1 LHNLFCYRALKSFE
15 LILLSDCNIIKRIN
29 YLSTRKGKIFAFTV
43 NFMDKIIIKGAREHN
58 LKNVDLE
65 LPRDKFIVFTGISG
79 SGKST
84 LAFDTIFAEGQRR
97 YLESLSSYARQ
108 FLGQMDKPDVD
119 YIEGLS
125 PAISISQKAASQ
137 NPRSTVGTVTEIH
150 DYLRLLYAKIGISH
164 CPVCNREITKLS
176 IDEIVDRVI
185 GTSENQEI
193 EILAPIVR
201 QRKGEYST
209 LLEEMWKRGFSKAYV
224 NGEKIELSSKVDIKL
239 ARYKKHNIDIVIDTV
254 VINDDNI
261 SRIFEDV
268 EKALRLAE
276 GLVKI
281 NFQGNAQELSSS
293 QVITPQELSSR
304 GGKKSKK
311 QSQTIVYNQ
320 KLSCPV
326 HEIEFP
332 DLEPRL
338 FSFNSPFGACPAC
351 EGLGVKKEIDAD
363 LVMPDKTKTIAEG
376 GLMPWNFKKNNYYG
390 GVLLSVCKHFHIS
403 DNVRL
408 KDLPERKL
416 NILLYGDSEAT
427 DMISED
433 EVPASTRGDDR
444 SSTRGWEE
452 VPIRVRAKTGT
463 TWSFSMNWRGVT
475 GFLQDRYFKTE
486 SDAVREGVE
495 KYMSQNPCS
504 TCKGKRYKPEVLLVT
519 VGERNIAQVSDVSV
533 SDSLRFFE
541 ELKINKT
548 EELIAGRIL
557 KEIKAR
563 LGFLENVG
571 LGYLTLSRSAAT
583 LAGGEAQ
590 RIRLASQIGS
600 QLVGV
605 LYILDEPSIGLH
617 ARDNTKLL
625 QTLLQLRDIGNTL
638 IVIEHDEETMR
649 AADFLVDIGPGAG
662 RLGGE
667 IVAQGTPEEVMK
679 NKKSLTAKYLNG
691 ELSIEVPVARRSM
704 KNKKWLVV
712 RGARENNLKQVTVE
726 FPLKVFTVVT
736 GVSGSGKS
744 TLVEDILYKA
754 LSNKLMHSLER
765 PGKHSEIVGL
775 QHVDKVIMIDQSPIG
790 RTPRSNPATYTGL
803 FTPIRELFAST
814 RGAKIKGYGP
824 GRFSFNVRGGRCD
837 NCQGE
842 GYNKIEM
849 QFMPDVYLPCDVCK
863 GKRYNRETLE
873 VRYKE
878 KNIAEVLEMTVSEAK
893 DFFQN
898 FHDIFDKL
906 AVLENVGLGYIH
918 LGQSATTLSGGEA
931 QRIKLATE
939 LSRRATGNTMY
950 ILDEPTTG
958 LHFDDIKKLLVVLNR
973 LVDAGN
979 TVIVIEHNMDVIKTA
994 DWIIDLGPE
1003 GGDQGGRVIVTG
1015 EPEEVIKYHKESY
1028 TAKYLKEFLNH

>member
-1 LHNLFCYRALKSFE
+1 
-15 LILLSDCNIIKRIN
+15 
-29 YLSTRKGKIFAFTV
+29 
-43 NFMDKIIIKGAREHN
+43 MDKIIIKGAREHN
-58 LKNVDLE
+58 LKNIDLE

-137 NPRSTVGTVTEIH
+137 NPRSTVGTVTEIQ
-150 DYLRLLYAKIGISH
+150 DYLRLLYAKIGIPH
-164 CPVCNREITKLS
+164 CPVCGREITKLS
-176 IDEIVDRVI
+176 TDEIVDRVI
-185 GTSENQEI
+185 AIGDGVEI
-193 EILAPIVR
+193 QILAPVVR
-201 QRKGEYST
+201 QRKGEYVSM
-209 LLEEMWKRGFSKAYV
+209 LVEMFKRGYSKAYV
-224 NGEKIELSSKVDIKL
+224 NGEKIELSAKVGESVKL
-239 ARYKKHNIDIVIDTV
+239 ERYKKHDVDIIIDQVE
-254 VINDDNI
+254 INEANI

-268 EKALRLAE
+268 ERALKLAD

-281 NFQGNAQELSSS
+281 KFQIPNPKSQKNSKSQISKFKKTQE
-293 QVITPQELSSR
+293 I
-304 GGKKSKK
+304 
-311 QSQTIVYNQ
+311 IYNQ

-332 DLEPRL
+332 ALEPRL
-338 FSFNSPFGACPAC
+338 FSFNSPYGACPAC
-351 EGLGVKKEIDAD
+351 EGLGTKKEIDPD
-363 LVMPDKTKTIAEG
+363 LVMPDVNKTIAEG
-376 GLMPWNFKKNNYYG
+376 GLLPWNFKKNNYYG
-390 GVLLSVCKHFHIS
+390 GVILSVCKYFSIP

-408 KDLPERKL
+408 RDLPERKR
-416 NILLYGDSEAT
+416 NILLFGAADAE
-427 DMISED
+427 DMISE
-433 EVPASTRGDDR
+433 
-444 SSTRGWEE
+444 EE
-452 VPIRVRAKTGT
+452 AEYVPIKVRAKTGT
-463 TWSFSMNWRGVT
+463 NWTFSMNWRGVT
-475 GFLQDRYFKTE
+475 GFLQDRYYKTD
-486 SDAVREGVE
+486 SDNVRDDIE

-504 TCKGKRYKPEVLLVT
+504 VCKGTRYKPEVLLVT
-519 VGERNIAQVSDVSV
+519 VGGPASTRGDLASKRGGKNLAQVSDISV
-533 SDSLRFFE
+533 AESLRFFKGL
-541 ELKINKT
+541 ELNKT
-548 EELIAGRIL
+548 EEIIAGRIL
-557 KEIKAR
+557 KEIEAR
-563 LGFLENVG
+563 LGFLDNVG

-625 QTLLQLRDIGNTL
+625 NTLLQLRDIGNTL
-638 IVIEHDEETMR
+638 VVIEHDEETMR
-649 AADFLVDIGPGAG
+649 AADWLVDIGPGAG

-667 IVAQGTPEEVMK
+667 IVAEGTPEEVMK
-679 NKKSLTAKYLNG
+679 NPKSLTAKYLNG
-691 ELSIEVPVARRSM
+691 ELKIEVPQSRRSV

-712 RGARENNLKQVTVE
+712 RGARENNLKNITVE

-744 TLVEDILYKA
+744 TLVEDILYKS

-765 PGKHSEIVGL
+765 PGKHSEIVGIQNL
-775 QHVDKVIMIDQSPIG
+775 DKVIMIDQSPIG
-790 RTPRSNPATYTGL
+790 RTPRSNPATYTGV
-803 FTPIRELFAST
+803 FTPIRELFAAT
-814 RGAKIKGYGP
+814 KDAKAKGYGP

-842 GYNKIEM
+842 GHIKIEM

-863 GKRYNRETLE
+863 GKRYNSETLL
-873 VRYKE
+873 VKYKE
-878 KNIAEVLEMTVSEAK
+878 KNIADVLEMTVSDAK
-893 DFFQN
+893 EFFKS
-898 FHDIFDKL
+898 FPDIHDKL
-906 AVLENVGLGYIH
+906 AVLEDVGLGYIH
-918 LGQSATTLSGGEA
+918 LGQAATTLSGGEA

-958 LHFDDIKKLLVVLNR
+958 LHFDDIKKLLNVLNR

-979 TVIVIEHNMDVIKTA
+979 TVVVIEHNLDVIKTA

-1003 GGDQGGRVIVTG
+1003 GGDGGGRVIVTG
-1015 EPEEVIKYHKESY
+1015 PPEEVVKYHKESF
-1028 TAKYLKEFLNH
+1028 TAKYLKDFLKK

>member
-1 LHNLFCYRALKSFE
+1 
-15 LILLSDCNIIKRIN
+15 
-29 YLSTRKGKIFAFTV
+29 
-43 NFMDKIIIKGAREHN
+43 MDKIVIKGAREHN
-58 LKNVDLE
+58 LKNIDLE

-150 DYLRLLYAKIGISH
+150 DYLRLLFAKIGIPH
-164 CPVCNREITKLS
+164 CPVCGREIAKLS
-176 IDEIVDRVI
+176 TDEIVDRVI
-185 GTSENQEI
+185 GIGEGREI

-201 QRKGEYST
+201 QRKGEYSS
-209 LLEEMWKRGFSKAYV
+209 LLEEMWKRGFSGAYI
-224 NGEKIELSSKVDIKL
+224 NGKKIELSAKAGAAAKL
-239 ARYKKHNIDIVIDTV
+239 ERYKKHNIDITVDTV
-254 VINDDNI
+254 KIQDGNI

-268 EKALRLAE
+268 EKALKLAD

-281 NFQGNAQELSSS
+281 KIQNS
-293 QVITPQELSSR
+293 
-304 GGKKSKK
+304 KSKNK
-311 QSQTIVYNQ
+311 SESEFVYNQ

-326 HEIEFP
+326 HEVEFP
-332 DLEPRL
+332 ALEPRL
-338 FSFNSPFGACPAC
+338 FSFNSPYGACPAC
-351 EGLGVKKEIDAD
+351 EGLGTKKEIDPD
-363 LVMPDKTKTIAEG
+363 LVIPDNTKTIAEG
-376 GLMPWNFKKNNYYG
+376 GVFPWNFKKNNYYG
-390 GVLLSVCKHFHIS
+390 GVLLSVCKYFHIA
-403 DNVRL
+403 DNVRI
-408 KDLPERKL
+408 KDLPERQL
-416 NILLYGDSEAT
+416 NILLFGAADAE
-427 DMISED
+427 DMVPEED
-433 EVPASTRGDDR
+433 A
-444 SSTRGWEE
+444 EE
-452 VPIRVRAKTGT
+452 VPIKVRAKTGT
-463 TWSFSMNWRGVT
+463 SWSFHMRWRGVT

-486 SDAVREGVE
+486 SEAVREGIE

-504 TCKGKRYKPEVLLVT
+504 VCKGKRYKPEVLLVT
-519 VGERNIAQVSDVSV
+519 VGGRNIAGVSDVSV
-533 SDSLRFFE
+533 ADSLDFFKKLE
-541 ELKINKT
+541 INKT

-557 KEIKAR
+557 KEIQAR

-583 LAGGEAQ
+583 LAGGESQ

-625 QTLLQLRDIGNTL
+625 DTLLQLRDIGNTL

-649 AADFLVDIGPGAG
+649 EADYLVDIGPGAG

-679 NKKSLTAKYLNG
+679 NQKSLTAKYLNH
-691 ELSIEVPVARRSM
+691 ELKIEVPAARRGV

-712 RGARENNLKQVTVE
+712 RGARENNLKNVTVE
-726 FPLKVFTVVT
+726 FPLKVLTVVT

-744 TLVEDILYKA
+744 TLVEDILYKT
-754 LSNKLMHSLER
+754 LSSKLMRSLEK
-765 PGKHSEIVGL
+765 PGKHSEIIGL
-775 QHVDKVIMIDQSPIG
+775 QHINKVIMIDQSPIG
-790 RTPRSNPATYTGL
+790 RTPRSNPATYSGL

-814 RGAKIKGYGP
+814 KGAKSKGYGP
-824 GRFSFNVRGGRCD
+824 GRFSFNVKGGRCD

-842 GYNKIEM
+842 GHIKIEM

-878 KNIAEVLEMTVSEAK
+878 KNISEVLDMTVSEAK
-893 DFFQN
+893 DFFQS
-898 FHDIFDKL
+898 FHDIYDKL
-906 AVLENVGLGYIH
+906 AVLEDVGLGYIH

-939 LSRRATGNTMY
+939 LSRRATGDTLY

-958 LHFDDIKKLLVVLNR
+958 LHFDDIKKLLIVLNR

-1015 EPEEVIKYHKESY
+1015 SPEDVATYYEESY
-1028 TAKYLKEFLNH
+1028 TAKYLRDFLKR